1 MSKKR
6 RIITAAC
13 LMGSGFVLC
22 FATALLCSIFSVSE
36 AVRSL
41 VSVIVLFPVGGLLF
55 GGGWLFTTL
64 IPHKRVKWVVR
75 ILLLIWFS
83 LFFIVMS
90 YVIPDIVIA
99 L

>member
-1 MSKKR
+1 MEYTPVYPEGVAR
-6 RIITAAC
+6 EAYEAALEKC
-13 LMGSGFVLC
+13 V
-22 FATALLCSIFSVSE
+22 
-36 AVRSL
+36 
-41 VSVIVLFPVGGLLF
+41 F

-75 ILLLIWFS
+75 ILLLVWFS